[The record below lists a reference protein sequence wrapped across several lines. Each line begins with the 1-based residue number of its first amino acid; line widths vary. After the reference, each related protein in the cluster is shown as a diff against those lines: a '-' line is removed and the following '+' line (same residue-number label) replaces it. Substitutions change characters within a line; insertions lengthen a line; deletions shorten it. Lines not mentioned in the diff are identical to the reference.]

1 MQVCGVMNFG
11 VRGMCVYFSTYL
23 SALCCPYLACDPRA
37 FQFAIMHKIAVKLTH
52 VKHISG
58 AINQF
63 FSVSIGI
70 HWVVFLFFQYM
81 HIYTGIYQIHIYS
94 HQWTIYIVFYTGIC
108 QITYILINIVC
119 IVQTH
124 SFTHTH
130 IHTHIH
136 THTYIYIYIYI
147 YMYIYVYIC
156 IYNT

>member
-1 MQVCGVMNFG
+1 MKMQVCGVMNFG

-70 HWVVFLFFQYM
+70 H
-81 HIYTGIYQIHIYS
+81 
-94 HQWTIYIVFYTGIC
+94 
-108 QITYILINIVC
+108 
-119 IVQTH
+119 
-124 SFTHTH
+124 
-130 IHTHIH
+130 
-136 THTYIYIYIYI
+136 
-147 YMYIYVYIC
+147 
-156 IYNT
+156 